1 MVSPLWMVMSREKKS
16 VYSKT
21 RPFSG
26 CWLAGS
32 AWSTP
37 TVTATAVRIHQ
48 RATCSA
54 IENVA
59 RLPSA
64 TARDKALWNSMSTP
78 R

>member
-1 MVSPLWMVMSREKKS
+1 VITWKPPGATWKSIVSPLWTETLREKKS

-37 TVTATAVRIHQ
+37 MVTVCGDGGA
-48 RATCSA
+48 
-54 IENVA
+54 
-59 RLPSA
+59 
-64 TARDKALWNSMSTP
+64 D
-78 R
+78 